1 MTLGSLF
8 DGGYNAERPKT
19 IQKNEGGG
27 DQEVTQRDIART
39 CPRKT
44 GKWKRDVACEK
55 GANSTF

>member
-39 CPRKT
+39 CPFEGIER
-44 GKWKRDVACEK
+44 KRDIACQK
-55 GANSTF
+55 GASSTF